1 MTVNVSRIDEYHNFI
16 RGVVPK
22 PLGQIIEGFYY
33 SLILFDIISV
43 GAQAMYPNIIAQYAC
58 AVRPIGS
65 IAWPLFSED
74 VLQYSADQCLG
85 AMLEPSTSIIFL
97 SIKFSVGILNCTD
110 SLHFCRL
117 SAPRALGSD

>member
-1 MTVNVSRIDEYHNFI
+1 LPNVWCWREIKANTQGWNEMTVNVSRIDEYHNFI

-74 VLQYSADQCLG
+74 VLL
-85 AMLEPSTSIIFL
+85 
-97 SIKFSVGILNCTD
+97 
-110 SLHFCRL
+110 
-117 SAPRALGSD
+117 